1 MLNSPK
7 HLTWAFLVV
16 AAVLTVSA
24 VWSNQAVAEPLSLET
39 LNAPETK
46 TEEIPELREA
56 LTRFQAGDVSGT
68 KKILDKAV
76 ENHPKLPPSEVIMAQ
91 FFAAARQAQGVR
103 LWLQRAIQEHPAS
116 PDAYVMLGQMDA
128 QGGQTIEAW
137 LLFEKANSLLADSKL
152 DEERKKSLESAIQGQ
167 LAQLAMSRKNWDE
180 AKKYLQKLLDKQ
192 PDNAAALQLLG
203 RVLFEEG
210 KPQEALEKLQAAKA
224 ANEKVLTPQA
234 IMAQWYEADD
244 DRSNAA
250 KSMTE
255 ALTIA
260 PKDFETR
267 MAAAKWA
274 FVAKDFA
281 QAMTQ
286 AEAALKLEP
295 DSIPARLMVG
305 NIAIFQHNYPTA
317 EKYLR
322 EAWEKAPSN
331 FAASN
336 NLALALCEQ
345 DDADKLKLAQNL
357 AKMNAQMYQNEA
369 EAFSTLGRVLYK
381 SERLREA
388 EQSLR
393 KAVSL
398 GKAVSPDT
406 AYYMAVILADT
417 ERQDDAK
424 KLLQSALKSKGLF
437 AQRSEAEALLQRLSQ

>member
-7 HLTWAFLVV
+7 HLTWAFLAV
-16 AAVLTVSA
+16 AVVLTASA
-24 VWSNQAVAEPLSLET
+24 VWSHQAVAEPLSLDT
-39 LNAPETK
+39 LK
-46 TEEIPELREA
+46 TPADKAEEIPELREA
-56 LTRFQAGDVSGT
+56 LKRFSARDLIGA
-68 KKILDKAV
+68 KRILDKAV
-76 ENHPKLPPSEVIMAQ
+76 EIHPQLPPSEVIIAQ
-91 FFAAARQAQGVR
+91 FFGAARQPRGVR

-137 LLFEKANSLLADSKL
+137 LLFEKANSLLADSSL
-152 DEERKKSLESAIQGQ
+152 DAKRKKSLEAAIQGQ

-180 AKKYLQKLLDKQ
+180 AKKYLQKLLDEQ
-192 PDNAAALQLLG
+192 PENAAALQLIG

-210 KPQEALEKLQAAKA
+210 KPVEALEKLQAAKA
-224 ANEKVLTPQA
+224 VNEKVLTPQA
-234 IMAQWYEADD
+234 ILAQWYEASD
-244 DRSNAA
+244 DRHNAI
-250 KSMTE
+250 KSMTA
-255 ALTIA
+255 ALTLA
-260 PKDFETR
+260 PKDFNTR

-274 FVAKDFA
+274 FLAKDFG
-281 QAMTQ
+281 QAKTQ
-286 AEAALKLEP
+286 AEAALKLDP
-295 DSIPARLMVG
+295 ASIPARLMAG
-305 NIAIFQHNYPTA
+305 NIAIFQHDYPTA

-357 AKMNAQMYQNEA
+357 AKMNTQMYQKEA

-393 KAVSL
+393 QAVSL
-398 GKAVSPDT
+398 GKAISPDT
-406 AYYMAVILADT
+406 AYYMAVVLADT
-417 ERQDDAK
+417 DRQDDAK

-437 AQRSEAEALLQRLSQ
+437 AQRSQAEALLQRLSQ